1 MGEDKGRQCNGEV
14 RNMSPFE
21 VGNGA
26 NPCLGEINTCPVCD
40 WPDYMMILAS
50 SFSVYRF
57 VSCTEL
63 MMPFYLVRA
72 FYPFSFNLLL
82 SGHPVL
88 FLLRDISKIPGR
100 NWLA

>member
-1 MGEDKGRQCNGEV
+1 MLIYVLGVKYT
-14 RNMSPFE
+14 
-21 VGNGA
+21 
-26 NPCLGEINTCPVCD
+26 PCVCG
-40 WPDYMMILAS
+40 WTDYMMMVGS

-63 MMPFYLVRA
+63 IMPFYLVSGFFA
-72 FYPFSFNLLL
+72 FSFNLLL
-82 SGHPVL
+82 SGHSVL